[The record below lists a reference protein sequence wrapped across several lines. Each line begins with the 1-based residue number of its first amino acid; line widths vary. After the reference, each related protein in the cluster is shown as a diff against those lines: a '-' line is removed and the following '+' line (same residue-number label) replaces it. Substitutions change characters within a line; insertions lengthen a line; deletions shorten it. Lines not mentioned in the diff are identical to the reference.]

1 MLTSAYNIGYTA
13 VFLSFKTSWKTL
25 KWYFYSYFHTIQY
38 KSVCQYIV
46 VEDPI
51 IKRGGWK
58 YWLGTGT
65 KMWRSEFRVVLSV
78 TISQKKRWSFRLYH
92 ELLACGLMSYLRYLY
107 VLANST
113 VQHIL
118 LCVFALFFFAL
129 CTLYSTFS
137 GLSIFRDILWQE
149 QVTIWCDDDVEF
161 PTSYTDLDLYSA
173 IAH

>member
-78 TISQKKRWSFRLYH
+78 TISQKNDDRFVFTTSCLHAGSCLIYVI
-92 ELLACGLMSYLRYLY
+92 CMCLR
-107 VLANST
+107 
-113 VQHIL
+113 IL
-118 LCVFALFFFAL
+118 LSNTYCFVFLL
-129 CTLYSTFS
+129 CFS
-137 GLSIFRDILWQE
+137 SPCAPYIPLSLDCPFLEIYYGKNKLRS
-149 QVTIWCDDDVEF
+149 DVMMMLNF
-161 PTSYTDLDLYSA
+161 LLHTQT
-173 IAH
+173 